1 MLMQLI
7 VMGLATGCCYAL
19 IALAMVIIYKT
30 SEVLNFA
37 QGELAM
43 FSTFVAFMLL
53 TKFELP
59 MAVAFPAALVF
70 AMALGALAELLF
82 LSPARERSR
91 AVPLFVLW
99 SFTLFVL
106 YLTFFK
112 DPGVPLTLGL
122 GLAAFAVW
130 VSLETMSKRPVRKPT
145 LLGLIIITL
154 GLEMVLYGAA
164 GWFWGASQQTLP
176 SPVSDIS
183 VHQVG
188 SVIISDLN
196 LVIFAVSITA
206 MALLFAFFRFTRWG
220 VAMKATA
227 QNVLAARLMGIRT
240 RRIFTLTWAISSLV
254 GAIGALLIASAQPL
268 DPNLMMDALLKGF
281 AAAVLGGMN
290 SLVGCVVGGCI
301 LGILEYL
308 VAGYV
313 PDGTQFKSTVAF
325 FVIVLV
331 LCIRP
336 AGLFGRHYV
345 KKV

>member
-1 MLMQLI
+1 
-7 VMGLATGCCYAL
+7 MGLATGCCYAL

-70 AMALGALAELLF
+70 AMVLGALVELLF

-91 AVPLFVLW
+91 GVPLLVLW
-99 SFTLFVL
+99 AFTLFVL
-106 YLTFFK
+106 YLTFFRE
-112 DPGVPLTLGL
+112 PAVPMLLGL
-122 GLAAFAVW
+122 GVTAFAIW
-130 VSLETMSKRPVRKPT
+130 VSLETLSKRPQRLPT

-164 GWFWGASQQTLP
+164 GWFWGADQKILP
-176 SPVSDIS
+176 SPVDDIS
-183 VHQVG
+183 VHQLG
-188 SVIISDLN
+188 PVIISDLN
-196 LVIFAVSITA
+196 LVIFAVSIVS
-206 MALLFAFFRFTRWG
+206 MALLFTFFRFTRWG
-220 VAMKATA
+220 IAMKATA

-240 RRIFTLTWAISSLV
+240 KRIFTLTWAISSLV
-254 GAIGALLIASAQPL
+254 GAVGALLIASAQPL
-268 DPNLMMDALLKGF
+268 DPNLMMEGLLKGF

-290 SLVGCVVGGCI
+290 RLVGTVVGGCI
-301 LGILEYL
+301 LGILENL

-336 AGLFGRHYV
+336 AGLLGRHYV